1 MITKKKSN
9 RRASLKALFVLPLT
23 LFAVILFANEKVTSA
38 LEPVSNVKITDLIQK
53 DTTKK
58 VITKAVIIKQ
68 SDKQEPGKSKTMRVK
83 ISAKDTAIVEYEGD
97 LKDTAFVNK
106 LKRKGFTVVSDSDK
120 SVKIIKD
127 GKIETTNTIIYI
139 NGKDVNVDSLKNH
152 VRTRAIK
159 IRSTDGNDAKVEIVE
174 GTKDNL
180 IWVGAKTKD
189 GAKPI
194 IIVNGEVVKDAFDI
208 SNYAPESIG
217 SINIIK
223 GEAAIKKYGDK
234 AKEGAIEI
242 TLKEGRKIDGKVI
255 MLNKT
260 DGKEAPLVVIDGK
273 VMPDNF
279 DLNTI
284 KGETISSITVLKDKS
299 AAEKY
304 GERAKNGVIE
314 VTLKK

>member
-1 MITKKKSN
+1 M
-9 RRASLKALFVLPLT
+9 
-23 LFAVILFANEKVTSA
+23 
-38 LEPVSNVKITDLIQK
+38 
-53 DTTKK
+53 
-58 VITKAVIIKQ
+58 
-68 SDKQEPGKSKTMRVK
+68 
-83 ISAKDTAIVEYEGD
+83 
-97 LKDTAFVNK
+97 
-106 LKRKGFTVVSDSDK
+106 
-120 SVKIIKD
+120 
-127 GKIETTNTIIYI
+127 
-139 NGKDVNVDSLKNH
+139 
-152 VRTRAIK
+152 
-159 IRSTDGNDAKVEIVE
+159 
-174 GTKDNL
+174 
-180 IWVGAKTKD
+180 
-189 GAKPI
+189 
-194 IIVNGEVVKDAFDI
+194 NGEVVKDAFDI

-255 MLNKT
+255 MLNKSG
-260 DGKEAPLVVIDGK
+260 GKEAPLVVMDGK

-299 AAEKY
+299 AVEKY